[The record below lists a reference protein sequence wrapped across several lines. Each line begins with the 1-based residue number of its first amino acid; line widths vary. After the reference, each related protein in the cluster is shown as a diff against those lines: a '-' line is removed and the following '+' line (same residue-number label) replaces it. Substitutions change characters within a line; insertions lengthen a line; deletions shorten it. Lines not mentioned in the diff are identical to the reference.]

1 MKYTLAV
8 AALVI
13 GSVVMVLTAAQ
24 PGPPASAPG
33 AIVSMELPL
42 KFPVVGNVAA
52 VKQWRFGRLQDV
64 EQTAGTDIILGIR
77 TNQGLIRVVGPGP
90 QLSDLAFKSGWVR
103 TPRRSFPGRSDYA
116 ERMIAFDYDA
126 NHRLIA
132 LASLEPVF
140 RDRNRLRRAIGP

>member
-1 MKYTLAV
+1 MKFNSAM
-8 AALVI
+8 AALLMGI
-13 GSVVMVLTAAQ
+13 VVMVLAAAQ
-24 PGPPASAPG
+24 PATAPG

-64 EQTAGTDIILGIR
+64 EQTSGTDIILGIR
-77 TNQGLIRVVGPGP
+77 TNQGLVRVVGPGP
-90 QLSDLAFKSGWVR
+90 QLSQLAFQSDWVR
-103 TPRRSFPGRSDYA
+103 TPTRSFPGRSDYA
-116 ERMIAFDYDA
+116 ERMITFDFDA
-126 NHRLIA
+126 NNRIIA

>member
-1 MKYTLAV
+1 MKFNSAM
-8 AALVI
+8 AALLMGI
-13 GSVVMVLTAAQ
+13 VVMVLAAAQ
-24 PGPPASAPG
+24 PATAPG

-64 EQTAGTDIILGIR
+64 EQTSGTDIILGIR
-77 TNQGLIRVVGPGP
+77 TNQGLVRVVGPGP
-90 QLSDLAFKSGWVR
+90 QLSDLAFQSDWVR
-103 TPRRSFPGRSDYA
+103 TPTRSFPGRSDYA
-116 ERMIAFDYDA
+116 ERMIAFDFDA
-126 NHRLIA
+126 NNRIIA

>member
-1 MKYTLAV
+1 MKFNSAM
-8 AALVI
+8 AALLMGI
-13 GSVVMVLTAAQ
+13 VVMVLAAAQ
-24 PGPPASAPG
+24 PATAPG

-64 EQTAGTDIILGIR
+64 EQTSGTDIILGIR
-77 TNQGLIRVVGPGP
+77 TNQGLVRVVGPGP
-90 QLSDLAFKSGWVR
+90 QLSDLAFQSDWVR
-103 TPRRSFPGRSDYA
+103 TPTRSFPGRSDYA
-116 ERMIAFDYDA
+116 ERMIAFDFDA
-126 NHRLIA
+126 NNRLIA